1 MAETKSALS
10 YVPGGS
16 SEAEEVNRRYM
27 EAQQKLLDT
36 LDARKNRLFDPVLLA
51 MAEGFLAPTQSGRFG
66 EALGRVA
73 GNVNKAQAALAK
85 EDQELAQLRLQLAQ
99 QGLTMQQQKERE
111 ATLKMMFGEPAPSSP
126 AAAIA
131 AGPGVT
137 PGVPPARPSGA
148 SLPPGAPPG
157 ASAALAEQP
166 PGTEGIQGVPTMPPN
181 PDIANK
187 KMLLAAAIRDPSKS
201 TFDIAKELRDLQ
213 ASRYKTTEKGVLD
226 LATGLFYATK
236 GPADVTPVQV
246 QIRTLPGMQGQTIS
260 VSTDIARD
268 YNAALQEAL
277 KGSPDRLRSFERMLV
292 STFPDKGVDKGVEK
306 GAGKG
311 EEKPVDPRVE
321 AAVRQLTGPQ
331 RIATTQETEAGAA
344 AAKETAVLTAK
355 DKVQRTAAMMENG
368 LKASEN
374 LVPVQQL
381 KEFSQGPNANRI
393 FGPFT
398 NPKLLSQVV
407 RLAETGVGM
416 SGFNIGIPAVRDV
429 VNNLKLNPEE
439 QRDLQLV
446 GQLMIRLQMSMTPA
460 ERGPGSVTEFERR
473 LFAQSR
479 ITPDDTPATVRAKID
494 SMLRTYKYQIEV
506 ADRLQQTGMQY
517 DDLIRTPE
525 GSSMYKN
532 YLQDMTNLVGNLP
545 TPKPSSAMPGSRKAS
560 PNNPDRKKIDT
571 LLGGR

>member
-1 MAETKSALS
+1 MPEAKSALS
-10 YVPGGS
+10 YVPGES
-16 SEAEEVNRRYM
+16 AEAQEVNRRYM
-27 EAQQKLLDT
+27 EAQQKLLET

-73 GNVNKAQAALAK
+73 GNVNKAEAARAK

-111 ATLKMMFGEPAPSSP
+111 ATLRTMFGEPAPSSP

-131 AGPGVT
+131 AGTGVT
-137 PGVPPARPSGA
+137 PKAPAGPGA
-148 SLPPGAPPG
+148 GLPPGAPPG
-157 ASAALAEQP
+157 ASVALAEQP

-181 PDIANK
+181 PDVANK

-277 KGSPDRLRSFERMLV
+277 KGSPDKLRSLERMLV
-292 STFPDKGVDKGVEK
+292 STFPEQGGRKV
-306 GAGKG
+306 
-311 EEKPVDPRVE
+311 EEKPGDPRVE
-321 AAVRQLTGPQ
+321 AAVRQVTSPQ

-355 DKVQRTAAMMENG
+355 DKVQRTSTMMENG

-374 LVPVQQL
+374 LIPVQQL
-381 KEFSQGPNANRI
+381 KEFAQGPNANRI

-398 NPKLLSQVV
+398 NPNILSQVV

-416 SGFNIGIPAVRDV
+416 SGFNLGIPAVRDV

-439 QRDLQLV
+439 QRDMQLV
-446 GQLMIRLQMSMTPA
+446 GQLMIRLQMGITSA
-460 ERGPGSVTEFERR
+460 ERGPGAVSNFERE
-473 LFAQSR
+473 LFAKSK
-479 ITPDDTPATVRAKID
+479 ITQDDTPATVRAKID
-494 SMLRTYKYQIEV
+494 SMIRMYKYQQDI
-506 ADRLQQTGMQY
+506 ADRIQETGMQY

-525 GSSMYKN
+525 GRSLYKS

-545 TPKPSSAMPGSRKAS
+545 TPRPSPAMPGGRKAS
-560 PNNPDRKKIDT
+560 PDNADRKKIDA
-571 LLGGR
+571 LLGGRK